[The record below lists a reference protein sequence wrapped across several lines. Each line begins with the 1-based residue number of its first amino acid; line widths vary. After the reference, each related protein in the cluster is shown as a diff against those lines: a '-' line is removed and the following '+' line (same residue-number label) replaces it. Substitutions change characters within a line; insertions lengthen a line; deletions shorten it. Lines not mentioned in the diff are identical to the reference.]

1 VTLVAARIESVLVI
15 GAGGTLGRRVR
26 RLLEEGLPGTRVI
39 PASRRGPA
47 ALGPDA
53 RAVDVRD
60 GVSLAAAL
68 RGVGLV
74 VNAAGPYR
82 YDPTPLVAACI
93 GARAHCLDLAEDSA
107 YFAALRDAA
116 DRGNAAA
123 AGVAFVPGCSTT
135 PGLVELFAESFA
147 SLPNVAVVDA
157 WLSLGSKNG
166 PSAALV
172 LGLLRPMGRVRPD
185 GGRWYDRVVWRE
197 VDGRSLAFGRYPSG
211 LPVERVRVGD
221 WMVPLRFHTGF
232 DRPIFAR
239 GLRAAAPL
247 LAALGEARI
256 AGVARVASFGAALV
270 TPFGGARG
278 ALRVEALDPKGRI
291 VGEVEVVA
299 VREGLDVPAA
309 PPLWA
314 ARALAARPRGGV
326 LRLADL
332 VTRAEAMAGLAA
344 LGCAVS
350 ERVESAER

>member
-15 GAGGTLGRRVR
+15 GAGGAIGRRVR
-26 RLLEEGLPGTRVI
+26 RLLAEGLPGIRVV
-39 PASRRGPA
+39 PASRRGPR
-47 ALGPDA
+47 ALGADA

-68 RGVGLV
+68 RGIDLV
-74 VNAAGPYR
+74 VNAVGPYR

-93 GARAHCLDLAEDSA
+93 GARAHCLDLSEDPT

-135 PGLVELFAESFA
+135 PGMVELLAESFA
-147 SLPNVAVVDA
+147 SLPNVAIVDA
-157 WLSLGSKNG
+157 WLSLGTSNQ
-166 PSAALV
+166 PSAALIA
-172 LGLLRPMGRVRPD
+172 GLLRPLGQPRPD
-185 GGRWYDRVVWRE
+185 GGRWYDGVVWRH

-211 LPVERVRVGD
+211 LPVERVKVGD

-232 DRPIFAR
+232 DRPLLAHALHR
-239 GLRAAAPL
+239 SAPIV
-247 LAALGEARI
+247 AALGPRRI
-256 AGVARVASFGAALV
+256 GALARVARLGAGLL

-278 ALRVEALDPKGRI
+278 ALRVEALDPKGR
-291 VGEVEVVA
+291 VMGEVEVVA
-299 VREGLDVPAA
+299 VREGLDVPSA

-314 ARALAARPRGGV
+314 VRSLAARPRGGV

-332 VTRAEAMAGLAA
+332 VTRADAMAGLAA
-344 LGCAVS
+344 LGCAVH
-350 ERVESAER
+350 ERVHSEA

>member
-1 VTLVAARIESVLVI
+1 VTLVAVRIESVLVI

-26 RLLEEGLPGTRVI
+26 RLLEAGLPGTRVV

-47 ALGPDA
+47 ALGADA

-68 RGVGLV
+68 RGIGLV
-74 VNAAGPYR
+74 VNAVGPYR

-93 GARAHCLDLAEDSA
+93 GARAHCLDLSEDPA

-147 SLPNVAVVDA
+147 SVPNVAVVDA
-157 WLSLGSKNG
+157 WLSLGSKN
-166 PSAALV
+166 PASAALV
-172 LGLLRPMGRVRPD
+172 EGLLRPLGRPRPD
-185 GGRWYDRVVWRE
+185 GGRWYDTVVWRQ

-221 WMVPLRFHTGF
+221 WMVPLRFHAGF
-232 DRPIFAR
+232 DRPLLAR
-239 GLRAAAPL
+239 VLQRAAPV
-247 LAALGEARI
+247 LGAVGDGRI
-256 AGVARVASFGAALV
+256 AGLSRAARLGVALLA
-270 TPFGGARG
+270 PFGGARG
-278 ALRVEALDPKGRI
+278 ALRVEALDPKGRV
-291 VGEVEVVA
+291 VGEVEAVA
-299 VREGLDVPAA
+299 VRDGLDVPAA

-314 ARALAARPRGGV
+314 ARSLAARPRGGV

-350 ERVESAER
+350 ERVHGAEG